1 MSKRYSI
8 LVREFGSDNE
18 RTLCEVDSHPQ
29 EVAMALSRKLFGKP
43 RLPVYTTVRIQDNQD
58 DDEESPF

>member
-18 RTLCEVDSHPQ
+18 HTLCEVDSKP
-29 EVAMALSRKLFGKP
+29 EAVATALRGKLFGKP
-43 RLPVYTTVRIQDNQD
+43 RLPVYTTVRIQEN
-58 DDEESPF
+58 DEAPAV